1 MKNVFVLS
9 FTFLLISFFSFS
21 QLQSPVAS
29 PRTEISQQVGLIDMN
44 LNYSR
49 PSKKG
54 RVIFGGL
61 LSFDQIWRTGANN
74 PTTISF
80 SGNIKINNQLVE
92 KGEYHIYSVPTESM
106 LELVIYEKTDA
117 WGSLSK
123 LDESLVK
130 ARVMSDFVDLPYEL
144 ETFTISFNNIS
155 NNGLSLNIMWDNK
168 VATYSVD
175 VLTKE
180 KMIKNIDNTMAG
192 NPTNSDYRKAAMYF
206 YEENIDTE
214 KALKWIDIAFKDSD
228 DLKYWQ
234 LRYKALI
241 YEKAGRIKKAKE
253 YAKKGYKQA
262 KESNIPDGIKTLEII
277 VDRLSNS

>member
-106 LELVIYEKTDA
+106 LELVIYEKTDL

-123 LDESLVK
+123 FDESLVK

>member
-80 SGNIKINNQLVE
+80 SGNIMINNQLVE

-106 LELVIYEKTDA
+106 LELVIYEKTDL

-123 LDESLVK
+123 FDESLVK

-234 LRYKALI
+234 LRCKALI

>member
-106 LELVIYEKTDA
+106 LELVIYEKTDL

-123 LDESLVK
+123 FDESLVK

-175 VLTKE
+175 DLTKE

>member
-106 LELVIYEKTDA
+106 LELVIYEKTDL

-123 LDESLVK
+123 FDESLVK

-234 LRYKALI
+234 LRCKALI